1 MKIMLAGQRGA
12 GKTTCCIRAI
22 KLLEGVELCGFITH
36 KGEDSL
42 IIEDIKTREREV
54 LAYYE
59 ERAGKYLF
67 FKEGIDFGI
76 EALEREGKI
85 CFADEI
91 GRLELNKGGFYRA
104 FPILREKKNV
114 VMTCRDI
121 FADELRK
128 VFDGCIMERIDE
140 SSRDDM
146 PQKIRKYYVT

>member
-1 MKIMLAGQRGA
+1 MKIILSGHRGA
-12 GKTTCCIRAI
+12 GKTTCCIRVI
-22 KLLEGVELCGFITH
+22 ELLEGVELCGFITH

-42 IIEDIKTREREV
+42 IIEDIKTRERAA
-54 LAYYE
+54 LAGRCY
-59 ERAGKYLF
+59 GDGGYLF

-76 EALEREGKI
+76 EALKRRGKI

-91 GRLELNKGGFYRA
+91 GRLELNRGGFYRA

-114 VMTCRDI
+114 LITCRDI

-128 VFDGCIMERIDE
+128 DFDGCIVERIDE
-140 SSRDDM
+140 SNRENM